1 MCILD
6 ICIILFIIM
15 GGIVGFKE
23 GFTKTLVNCIG
34 YILIIILAFILKN
47 PISEFL
53 MLHLPFFNLCGP
65 NEGLSVINIIFY
77 ESVAF
82 ALVFSILLAILK
94 LLLFAT
100 SVFEKILSLTIV
112 LGIPS
117 KILGAIA
124 GIIKN
129 YVIVFALLF
138 IFSIPGLNGT
148 QFIEGSKL
156 KNPMLEHT
164 PILSMFTEKPMQLF
178 NDLSDLQEEYKNKT
192 SNAKFNYKAIELFL
206 KYDIIKPDLVQKLV
220 DQDKLNIKNADKLIE
235 KYQEN

>member
-6 ICIILFIIM
+6 ICIILFIII

-53 MLHLPFFNLCGP
+53 MLHLPFFNLYGP

-117 KILGAIA
+117 KILGLIV

-129 YVIVFALLF
+129 YVIVFALFF

-164 PILSMFTEKPMQLF
+164 PILSMFIEKPMQLF

-192 SNAKFNYKAIELFL
+192 SNEKFNYKAIELFL
-206 KYDIIKPDLVQKLV
+206 KHGFREEYRTDEIIMLKKEL
-220 DQDKLNIKNADKLIE
+220 
-235 KYQEN
+235 

>member
-6 ICIILFIIM
+6 ICIILFIII

-53 MLHLPFFNLCGP
+53 MLHLPFFNLYGP

-117 KILGAIA
+117 KILGLIV

-129 YVIVFALLF
+129 YVIVFALFF

-192 SNAKFNYKAIELFL
+192 SNEKFNYKAIELFL

-220 DQDKLNIKNADKLIE
+220 DQDKLNIKNVNKLIE